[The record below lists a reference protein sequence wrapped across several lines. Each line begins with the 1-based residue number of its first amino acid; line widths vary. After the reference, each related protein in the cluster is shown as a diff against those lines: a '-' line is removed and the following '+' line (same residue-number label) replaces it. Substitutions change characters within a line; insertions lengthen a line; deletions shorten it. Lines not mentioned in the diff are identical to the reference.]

1 MATVEP
7 WRRRPATQAIPYF
20 SCIVV
25 REMLCVLRQ
34 HHFREVPEDLNLP
47 LAAMF
52 QGFQQS
58 SVVENAHNVVKDHL
72 RDTKG
77 SGMSMHQRWMLPH
90 FEDVLGSFERQE
102 IDADLADRAGP
113 RTLPKAC
120 FDALGGS
127 PSVPDELLQAIRG
140 GSPTWPSF
148 TPQSAHMIPAAT
160 HLLMEAS
167 GTDAWDIVQTAW
179 LSIFMLPG
187 SIIKHRGSA
196 EYFLVL
202 HTTRWAVMLW
212 PCTSEPQGAELTFEI
227 ACGPQ
232 SDIVWKT
239 VSDIDVWEVAP
250 VELASPLI
258 MSSRHKVKSPLDI
271 MHVRLAGPFQSVLV
285 ASAMTGFRDVSD
297 FFLERLLT
305 YLAVPPIQGQEPPT
319 TVLARVERLLL
330 HLVPGLRAD
339 QTADIIALRVAP
351 KYSQAG
357 SQSMG
362 LLGEPDIMATADDV
376 MEPADKTAAREHVD
390 DAKACKV
397 AEVKVLDFLKAKG
410 YPVPKTLAFAQSYS
424 DELGARKG
432 KQKQI
437 VRLLRESAKA
447 FLPSA
452 LGGGVVLQPYPSR
465 RSFQIYYPTVCPP
478 RSHCERWGG
487 DTQRSEQQALT
498 LCLQWAWAH
507 HTSQTK
513 EVCPYEFVV

>member
-1 MATVEP
+1 
-7 WRRRPATQAIPYF
+7 
-20 SCIVV
+20 
-25 REMLCVLRQ
+25 
-34 HHFREVPEDLNLP
+34 
-47 LAAMF
+47 
-52 QGFQQS
+52 
-58 SVVENAHNVVKDHL
+58 
-72 RDTKG
+72 
-77 SGMSMHQRWMLPH
+77 
-90 FEDVLGSFERQE
+90 
-102 IDADLADRAGP
+102 
-113 RTLPKAC
+113 
-120 FDALGGS
+120 
-127 PSVPDELLQAIRG
+127 
-140 GSPTWPSF
+140 
-148 TPQSAHMIPAAT
+148 
-160 HLLMEAS
+160 
-167 GTDAWDIVQTAW
+167 
-179 LSIFMLPG
+179 
-187 SIIKHRGSA
+187 
-196 EYFLVL
+196 
-202 HTTRWAVMLW
+202 
-212 PCTSEPQGAELTFEI
+212 
-227 ACGPQ
+227 
-232 SDIVWKT
+232 
-239 VSDIDVWEVAP
+239 
-250 VELASPLI
+250 